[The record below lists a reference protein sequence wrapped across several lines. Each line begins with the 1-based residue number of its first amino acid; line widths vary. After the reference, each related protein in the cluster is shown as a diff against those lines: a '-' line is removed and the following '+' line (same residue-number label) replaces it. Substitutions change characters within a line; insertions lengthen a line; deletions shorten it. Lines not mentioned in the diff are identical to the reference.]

1 MGENKLF
8 DGLSRRDFIKRSVST
23 VAGFTIGSSLVQN
36 FSKQKVSDMGNP
48 NLVFILVDQL
58 RLQSCGYFGQYADD
72 PSPYT
77 PNIDKL
83 AEESV
88 NFTNA
93 VAGSPMCCPYRSSL
107 FTGKYP
113 SSTGMVINELRSMP
127 DPDAIGHV
135 LTKSGYDTAYIG
147 KWHLFG
153 KNHSPEQQFC
163 PPGPYRLGFDGYW
176 AAHNFNHLYYDGF
189 YYKNEYD
196 RINIDGYEPHTQTDM
211 AIELLNGYKGND
223 QPFAM
228 FLSYGPPHDPW
239 GWNNSPETF
248 NQLFENKKFPDP
260 PNYGDG
266 HALYWSDRRNEEWWL
281 NNWKPNRF
289 QYRQGYAAQT
299 SSMDWELERI
309 ITALDELDL
318 AENTILVFTSD
329 HGEMFGSQRR
339 VAKKIF
345 YEEAVRVPF
354 LLRWPNRA
362 EPIKTDR
369 KSTRLNSSHYS

>member
-1 MGENKLF
+1 MGENKLY

-36 FSKQKVSDMGNP
+36 CSKQKVSDMGNP

-153 KNHSPEQQFC
+153 KNHSPEQ
-163 PPGPYRLGFDGYW
+163 
-176 AAHNFNHLYYDGF
+176 
-189 YYKNEYD
+189 
-196 RINIDGYEPHTQTDM
+196 
-211 AIELLNGYKGND
+211 
-223 QPFAM
+223 
-228 FLSYGPPHDPW
+228 
-239 GWNNSPETF
+239 
-248 NQLFENKKFPDP
+248 
-260 PNYGDG
+260 
-266 HALYWSDRRNEEWWL
+266 
-281 NNWKPNRF
+281 
-289 QYRQGYAAQT
+289 
-299 SSMDWELERI
+299 
-309 ITALDELDL
+309 
-318 AENTILVFTSD
+318 
-329 HGEMFGSQRR
+329 
-339 VAKKIF
+339 
-345 YEEAVRVPF
+345 
-354 LLRWPNRA
+354 
-362 EPIKTDR
+362 
-369 KSTRLNSSHYS
+369 